1 MYGLARIPKGAAQ
14 SGILP
19 RWSPEGRLRPMWRLI
34 PALVLVG
41 ALVWYDNTHELSPAA
56 RLALYAV
63 CLLLALLCIPVLA
76 HPG

>member
-1 MYGLARIPKGAAQ
+1 MYEVERMGKGAQ
-14 SGILP
+14 HPRSLP
-19 RWSPEGRLRPMWRLI
+19 ESPPEDKLCRMWRLI

-41 ALVWYDNTHELSPAA
+41 VVVWYDNTHELSPPV

-76 HPG
+76 HGA